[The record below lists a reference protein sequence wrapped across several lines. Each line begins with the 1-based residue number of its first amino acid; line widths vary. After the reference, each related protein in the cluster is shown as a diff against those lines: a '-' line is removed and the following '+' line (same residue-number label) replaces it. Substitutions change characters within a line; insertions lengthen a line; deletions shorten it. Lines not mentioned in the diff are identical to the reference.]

1 MIVFSR
7 AFELSVDGVKT
18 DGFVPFADML
28 NHKNEGSCQTTWTYS
43 DERQGFIIEAC
54 QDIPK
59 GHEVFNSYGT
69 KSNSKLFLNYGFVS
83 TNSDAINEVPMK
95 IYLKKGDPL
104 LKFKQKFINFD
115 KPFMNF
121 NLVDSLD
128 DPVMFK
134 FINWLRYIE
143 FEGDTNI
150 LETAKKEF
158 KEV

>member
-43 DERQGFIIEAC
+43 DERQGFIIEAF

-158 KEV
+158 EEV